1 MNTFTIDSICV
12 GQKASFQAAVT
23 REKMERFR
31 SISQDN
37 NPLHCDA
44 EYARE
49 MGHPDVVVYGM
60 LTGSFLSTL
69 AGVYLP
75 GKYSLIQ
82 TVEMKCTAPVY
93 VDDVLTVAG
102 EVAEVNETFRFIVVK
117 YRITNQDGKCVMRGK
132 MQVGVQR

>member
-12 GQKASFQAAVT
+12 GEKASFQATVT
-23 REKMERFR
+23 QEKMEQFCG
-31 SISQDN
+31 ISQDH
-37 NPLHCDA
+37 NPLHCDDA
-44 EYARE
+44 YARE
-49 MGHPDVVVYGM
+49 CGHPGVVAYGM
-60 LTGSFLSTL
+60 LTASFLSTL

-82 TVEMKCTAPVY
+82 TVEIKCVAPVY
-93 VDDVLTVAG
+93 VNDELTISG
-102 EVAEVNETFRFIVVK
+102 EVVEKNDVFRFITVK

>member
-12 GQKASFQAAVT
+12 GEKASFQTTVT
-23 REKMERFR
+23 QEKMEQFCG
-31 SISQDN
+31 ISQDH
-37 NPLHCDA
+37 NPLHCDDV
-44 EYARE
+44 YARE
-49 MGHPDVVVYGM
+49 CGHPGVVAYGM
-60 LTGSFLSTL
+60 LTASFLSTL

-82 TVEMKCTAPVY
+82 TVEIKCVAPVY
-93 VDDVLTVAG
+93 VNDELTISG
-102 EVAEVNETFRFIVVK
+102 EVVEKNDVFRFITVK

>member
-1 MNTFTIDSICV
+1 MNTYTIESICV
-12 GQKASFQAAVT
+12 GQKASFQATVT
-23 REKMERFR
+23 KEKMEQFC

-44 EYARE
+44 DYARE
-49 MGHPDVVVYGM
+49 CGHPGVVAYGM
-60 LTGSFLSTL
+60 LTASFLSTL
-69 AGVYLP
+69 AGIYLP

-82 TVEMKCTAPVY
+82 TVEIKCTAPVY
-93 VDDVLTVAG
+93 VNDELTISG
-102 EVAEVNETFRFIVVK
+102 EVVEKNEVFRVITVK